1 MTAIMFSD
9 YFSRICLAA
18 IVVLLAVVAF
28 RTNPVIVQA
37 AAPNTTSYVCET
49 TADSRVSVDHKCTDH
64 ANEMA
69 RQGWRITAAVSSGLI
84 WEKQASSQR

>member
-1 MTAIMFSD
+1 MFSD
-9 YFSRICLAA
+9 HFSRFCLAA
-18 IVVLLAVVAF
+18 IVVLLAVIAF
-28 RTNPVIVQA
+28 RTNPITAHA
-37 AAPNTTSYVCET
+37 AAPNITSYVCET
-49 TADSRVSVDHKCTDH
+49 TADNRVSIDHKCTDH